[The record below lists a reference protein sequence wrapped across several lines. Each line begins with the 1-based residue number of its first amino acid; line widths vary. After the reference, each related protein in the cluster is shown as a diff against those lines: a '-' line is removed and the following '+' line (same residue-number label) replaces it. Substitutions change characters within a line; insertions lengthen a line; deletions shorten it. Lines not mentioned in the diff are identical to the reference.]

1 MGEVT
6 REHGEALHIP
16 QLLSR
21 AYPIAV
27 RAAPDNSH
35 FFCCMYCCFALPD
48 TCSSTRVNTI
58 TKVTGTLMEVS
69 VNKQRD
75 LGESWRGGEGG
86 ETRRMRRSVGERQK
100 DPCLH

>member
-27 RAAPDNSH
+27 RAAPD
-35 FFCCMYCCFALPD
+35 
-48 TCSSTRVNTI
+48 I
-58 TKVTGTLMEVS
+58 
-69 VNKQRD
+69 KQ
-75 LGESWRGGEGG
+75 E
-86 ETRRMRRSVGERQK
+86 
-100 DPCLH
+100 